1 MKISLTRNQQVVPFY
16 FAAPISKLVA
26 ENKFLFQ
33 ETNKYLIITNQTSYD
48 RYYEKL
54 RLAIGNEFNQFW
66 YVCPNG
72 QQSANLAEFSSVL
85 AYCEEMELRSS
96 ISVIAFGDEGV
107 SRLAGFFASLYL
119 GGVSLIDIPTT
130 LMGLEISLL
139 HQVALNHQRNLDILA
154 TQQTVSAIFFEAR
167 FLQDN
172 QLSELQEGFSCWL
185 QLAVTL
191 DSVFYDLLKEQF
203 PTRKELEIKS
213 VVPYVTSYLNLIE
226 TSNKVKSDG
235 LARYF
240 GSEFHLAIT
249 LNSTEESMS
258 SNSLAIGLSFS
269 LLISAKYMG
278 ASLDLD
284 GWFKWLADL
293 NYDLNLPKSW
303 FITDLLAKLTQ
314 NDLGKKTILMVLLD
328 SFGKLKQVA
337 VPVLTVAEAIEEYQL
352 IKK

>member
-85 AYCEEMELRSS
+85 AYCEEMELTSS

-226 TSNKVKSDG
+226 TSNKAKSDG

-240 GSEFHLAIT
+240 GSEFQLAIT

-293 NYDLNLPKSW
+293 NYDLNLPESW

-314 NDLGKKTILMVLLD
+314 NDLGKKKILMVLLD

>member
-26 ENKFLFQ
+26 ENKFLLQ

-119 GGVSLIDIPTT
+119 
-130 LMGLEISLL
+130 
-139 HQVALNHQRNLDILA
+139 A
-154 TQQTVSAIFFEAR
+154 
-167 FLQDN
+167 
-172 QLSELQEGFSCWL
+172 
-185 QLAVTL
+185 
-191 DSVFYDLLKEQF
+191 
-203 PTRKELEIKS
+203 RKELEIKS

-240 GSEFHLAIT
+240 GSEFQLAIT

-293 NYDLNLPKSW
+293 NYDLNLPESW